1 MNSWTQ
7 RHIASL
13 PAMID
18 AIMRSP
24 RMPWISTLARLVLG
38 VVMFY
43 AGILKLFEPDEALR
57 AVQAYRILPAA
68 IDDVVAFGLPLLEA
82 VVGVL
87 LLLGLGTRLAAWI
100 TGGLLILFIAGITS
114 AWARGLS
121 IDCGCFGGGGDV
133 LATGKTWRYTSEILR
148 DTGLLVL
155 AIWLARFPTSHLAL
169 DRLLDPGPSTDE
181 LDQNG
186 TYSNERHKEPSA

>member
-1 MNSWTQ
+1 MNSWIQ
-7 RHIASL
+7 RHVASL
-13 PAMID
+13 PSMID
-18 AIMRSP
+18 TMMRSP

-100 TGGLLILFIAGITS
+100 AGGLLIVFIAGITS
-114 AWARGLS
+114 AWVRGLS

-133 LATGKTWRYTSEILR
+133 LATGKAWRYTSEILR

-155 AIWLARFPTSHLAL
+155 AIWLARFPTSRLAL
-169 DRLLDPGPSTDE
+169 DRMLDPGSLPDE
-181 LDQNG
+181 LDQID
-186 TYSNERHKEPSA
+186 TYPSEKHKEPSA